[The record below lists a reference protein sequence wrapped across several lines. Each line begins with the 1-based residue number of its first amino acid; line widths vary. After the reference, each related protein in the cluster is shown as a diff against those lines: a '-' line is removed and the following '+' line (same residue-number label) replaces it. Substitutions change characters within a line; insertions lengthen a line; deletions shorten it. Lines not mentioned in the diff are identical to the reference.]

1 VGRKFLFLQ
10 GGTQMFIC
18 EVVVGVLIMKSVAS
32 PGNEA
37 LASAIIGLICIYV
50 AGFAW
55 SW

>member
-1 VGRKFLFLQ
+1 LGRRFLFIQ
-10 GGTQMFIC
+10 GGTQMLVC

-32 PGNEA
+32 PGNTA
-37 LASAIIGLICIYV
+37 LASAIIALICIYV